1 VITGFAQRFR
11 GSLLPGFNLAIVVL
25 PQAIAFSFLAGVPP
39 QFGIYCAIYGVL
51 ITCLVNPSSRF
62 HGGPNSS
69 MSVAISVALL
79 PYAPQF
85 GNEYMGYLLSL
96 AVMIGIV
103 QLLFA
108 SLRPLSRLMDFMSEA
123 VVSGLI
129 FGIGLFLIFKSIAP
143 FGGLPL
149 NTQVHWP
156 LAITWQTFQ
165 SLSEFGNPYAIEVGF
180 VTLVTAVVTRA
191 IRPIRGWYL
200 ITGLVAGTLY
210 SEYLIHNYGGLT
222 VTLLEQ
228 VGKLDLRLLQP
239 SLPTFSPEALADLL
253 SLIPSAIA
261 IALLGIFQTAAI
273 MRRTRHIT
281 GEQIGTRQAVFA
293 DAVANITAGFISAL
307 PGCGSFNRVALMH
320 SYEVD
325 SSVAAALSAVFL
337 GLLIFLAKD
346 FIAIIP
352 LPSMAALIM
361 LVGANML
368 RISEIRHHFKSPI
381 ETMVFLAAFASV
393 HIFGLLDAA
402 LIGAGFA
409 FIDWVWHKAHPYVEI
424 HGNRVSIYGD
434 LYYASVGYAEP
445 QIAYVVEHY
454 PELDI
459 DLTHTHYIDAEASRW
474 LAEAGKKRD
483 CKTRFIV
490 RERQRRVQHCLL
502 DIAEIDESRI
512 TLVQTWTNHEGGD
525 DPVTESE
532 TNGFARS
539 D

>member
-1 VITGFAQRFR
+1 MSADFLQRFQR
-11 GSLLPGFNLAIVVL
+11 CSLSGFNLAIVVL
-25 PQAIAFSFLAGVPP
+25 PQALAFSFLAGVPP

-51 ITCLVNPSSRF
+51 ITSLVNPSSRF

-96 AVMIGIV
+96 AVMIGII

-123 VVSGLI
+123 VVSGII

-165 SLSEFGNPYAIEVGF
+165 AVSEYGNPYAIEVGF
-180 VTLVTAVVTRA
+180 VTLVAAILTRSVPGL
-191 IRPIRGWYL
+191 RKWYL
-200 ITGLVAGTLY
+200 IAGLIAGTLY

-222 VTLLEQ
+222 VTQLEQ
-228 VGKLDLRLLQP
+228 VGKLNLRLLQP

-253 SLIPSAIA
+253 SLVPSAIA

-273 MRRTRHIT
+273 MRQTRRVT
-281 GEQIGTRQAVFA
+281 GELISTRRAVLA

-320 SYEVD
+320 NLEVR
-325 SSVAAALSAVFL
+325 SSMAAGLSALIL
-337 GLLIFLAKD
+337 GLLIFLAQKW
-346 FIAIIP
+346 IAIIP

-368 RISEIRHHFKSPI
+368 RISDIRHHFKSPI
-381 ETMVFLAAFASV
+381 EIIVFLAAFASV

-409 FIDWVWHKAHPYVEI
+409 FIDWVWHKAHPYVMI
-424 HGNRVSIYGD
+424 DGNRISIYGD
-434 LYYASVGYAEP
+434 LYYASLDYVETK
-445 QIAYVVEHY
+445 IAKTVKNH
-454 PELDI
+454 PELEI
-459 DLTHTHYIDAEASRW
+459 DLTRTHYIDAEASRW
-474 LAEAGKKRD
+474 LAEAGDRSG
-483 CKTRFIV
+483 CRVLFIV
-490 RERQRRVQHCLL
+490 REKQQRVLHCLV
-502 DIAEIDESRI
+502 DIAEIDKSRI
-512 TLVQTWTNHEGGD
+512 TLLATQT
-525 DPVTESE
+525 
-532 TNGFARS
+532 
-539 D
+539 

>member
-1 VITGFAQRFR
+1 MIPEFVQRFQHA
-11 GSLLPGFNLAIVVL
+11 LLPGFNLAIVVL
-25 PQAIAFSFLAGVPP
+25 PQAVAFSFLAGVPP

-129 FGIGLFLIFKSIAP
+129 FGIGLFLIFKSLSP

-165 SLSEFGNPYAIEVGF
+165 SLSEYGNPFAIEIGF
-180 VTLVTAVVTRA
+180 VTLVAA
-191 IRPIRGWYL
+191 IAARTTPWLRSWYL
-200 ITGLVAGTLY
+200 IVGLIAGTLY
-210 SEYLIHNYGGLT
+210 SEYLIHNYGGLM
-222 VTLLEQ
+222 VTQLEQ
-228 VGKLDLRLLQP
+228 VGKLDLGLLQP

-273 MRRTRHIT
+273 MRQTRRVT
-281 GEQIGTRQAVFA
+281 GELISTRQAVFA
-293 DAVANITAGFISAL
+293 DAIANMTAGFISAL

-320 SYEVD
+320 SFKV
-325 SSVAAALSAVFL
+325 SSSIAAALSAVIL

-346 FIAIIP
+346 FIAIVP

-368 RISEIRHHFKSPI
+368 RVADIRHHFKSPI
-381 ETMVFLAAFASV
+381 ETIVFLAAFASV

-402 LIGAGFA
+402 LIGAAFA

-424 HGNRVSIYGD
+424 SDNRVSIYGD
-434 LYYASVGYAEP
+434 LYYASLGYVEP

-454 PELDI
+454 PELEI

-474 LAEAGKKRD
+474 LAEAGDKRD
-483 CKTRFIV
+483 CQTHFLV

-502 DIAEIDESRI
+502 DIAEVDKSRL
-512 TLVQTWTNHEGGD
+512 TLVQTRTASRGTDSEEMEMDEG
-525 DPVTESE
+525 
-532 TNGFARS
+532 
-539 D
+539 